1 MSQTITDRSCADP
14 RLPPTST
21 PTCSKCSSLLLN
33 HYAQGLDT
41 APGLNGTTLQTA
53 INTVNNQCGAAFATY
68 SAAVPG
74 AAGRL
79 HSIDL
84 TLGLVAAGV
93 GLVGLAG
100 TSI

>member
-1 MSQTITDRSCADP
+1 MSVLLHTERRADP

-33 HYAQGLDT
+33 HYAGGLDT
-41 APGLNGTTLQTA
+41 APGLNGTILQTA
-53 INTVNNQCGAAFATY
+53 INVVNNQCGAAFATY

-79 HSIDL
+79 RSVHW
-84 TLGLVAAGV
+84 TLILVAAGL
-93 GLVGLAG
+93 GLVGVM
-100 TSI
+100 I